1 MNPIRIVLA
10 EDQQMMRS
18 ALVSLLELED
28 DLEVVGQAGRGDE
41 ALALIVSQHPDVAV
55 LDIEMPGPDGLQ
67 VAARVAE
74 LVPDCGC
81 LILTAIGKPG
91 TLQRALRA
99 KARGFIVK
107 HASADDLV
115 AAIRSVA
122 RGERVVDSSLAVAA
136 LEAAPAEP
144 TERELEVARLL
155 AGGASARQI
164 AAQLH
169 LSEGTIRN
177 YTSNLMTKYGA
188 QNRLDLIRMVRDQG
202 WV

>member
-1 MNPIRIVLA
+1 MNPIRVVLA

-18 ALVSLLELED
+18 ALVSLIGLEE
-28 DLEVVGQAGRGDE
+28 DLEVVGHTGRGDE
-41 ALALIVSQHPDVAV
+41 AVELIVALRPDVAV
-55 LDIEMPGPDGLQ
+55 LDVDMPGLDGLQ

-74 LVPDCGC
+74 LVPECGA
-81 LILTAIGKPG
+81 LIVTAIGKPG

-107 HASADDLV
+107 HASAGELF

-122 RGERVVDSSLAVAA
+122 RGERVIDSFLAVAA
-136 LEAAPAEP
+136 LEAGGTEP
-144 TERELEVARLL
+144 TERGLEVARLM

-164 AAQLH
+164 ATALH

-177 YTSNLMTKYGA
+177 YTSNLMAKYGA
-188 QNRLDLIRMVRDQG
+188 RNRLDLIRMVREQG

>member
-1 MNPIRIVLA
+1 MSPIRIVLA

-18 ALVSLLELED
+18 ALVSLLDLED
-28 DLEVVGQAGRGDE
+28 DLEVVGHTGRGDE
-41 ALALIVSQHPDVAV
+41 AIELIVALRPDVAV
-55 LDIEMPGPDGLQ
+55 LDIDMPGPDGLQ

-74 LVPDCGC
+74 LVPECGS
-81 LILTAIGKPG
+81 LIVTAIGKPG

-107 HASADDLV
+107 HAPAEDLF

-122 RGERVVDSSLAVAA
+122 RGERVVDSFLAVAA
-136 LEAAPAEP
+136 LEASTAEP
-144 TERELEVARLL
+144 TARELEVARLL

-164 AAQLH
+164 AAALH
-169 LSEGTIRN
+169 LSEGTVRN

-188 QNRLDLIRMVRDQG
+188 QNRLDLIRMVREQG